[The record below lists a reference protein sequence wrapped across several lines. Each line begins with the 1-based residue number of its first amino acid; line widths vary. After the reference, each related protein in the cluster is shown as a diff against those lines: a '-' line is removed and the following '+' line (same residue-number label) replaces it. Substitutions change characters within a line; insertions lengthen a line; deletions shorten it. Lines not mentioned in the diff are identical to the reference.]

1 MFDEVMEAG
10 DRIARLLDGLDP
22 DRFTGP
28 RARELWGA
36 FDRIERLGAAGKTLL
51 ARRVA
56 ATHRRS
62 GSADRSAADELA
74 RRGGTSSKAAR
85 DSVETSSRLPEQPHV
100 DAALRRGELSPAQAD
115 LISGAAAANPQEEQR
130 LLDLAQ
136 HASVP
141 ELRDECLRVKASADP
156 DAEATHRRIHQ
167 HRCLRRYTD
176 AEGAWN
182 LHARGTAECGAVFN
196 TVLDPII
203 NEIFGTARREGRHQ
217 SPEAYAFDALIAMA
231 ERAADSDSAGPSA
244 ESGSGA
250 ESDEANRPDKPETAA
265 TDPETAAH
273 RDAAGPVSVPRK
285 DTGGPEMAD
294 ADSMAPYV
302 PIAAAQVD
310 LDLVDEDVD
319 GTSSDTALTSDALD
333 REAGAPDSAGEPSSS
348 RRSRARSNPRYLAL
362 LRLDVEALR
371 RGVVEGQELCEIAGV
386 GPIPV
391 TVARELL
398 GEAIV
403 KLVITRGVD
412 VLNVTHLG
420 RAPTAAQRAA
430 VLWRNPSCT
439 VQGCSRTGFEFDH
452 RDPWANTHHTRLD
465 ELDPLC
471 KFHHD
476 QKTHL
481 GYALVPGTGKR
492 PIVPPND
499 PRHPAARNEAE
510 RSRAGP

>member
-1 MFDEVMEAG
+1 LSDPGFRIEHMFDEVVEAG
-10 DRIARLLDGLDP
+10 NRLERLLDDLDP

-51 ARRVA
+51 ARRIA
-56 ATHRRS
+56 ATHGRS

-85 DSVETSSRLPEQPHV
+85 DSVDTSSRLPNQPGV
-100 DAALRRGELSPAQAD
+100 DAALRRGELSTAQAD
-115 LISGAAAANPQEEQR
+115 LISGAAAANPTEEQR

-136 HASVP
+136 QSSLP
-141 ELRDECLRVKASADP
+141 ELRDECLRVKANADP
-156 DAEATHRRIHQ
+156 DAEATHRCIHQ

-203 NEIFGTARREGRHQ
+203 NQIFGAARREGRHE
-217 SPEAYAFDALIAMA
+217 SAEAYAFDALITMA
-231 ERAADSDSAGPSA
+231 KHAADSDNPATAPGHGSAETDQANPPDSADTAGPESA
-244 ESGSGA
+244 TRGDSTAGA
-250 ESDEANRPDKPETAA
+250 D
-265 TDPETAAH
+265 
-273 RDAAGPVSVPRK
+273 
-285 DTGGPEMAD
+285 MAD
-294 ADSMAPYV
+294 ADSTATGLPFTTT
-302 PIAAAQVD
+302 QVE
-310 LDLVDEDVD
+310 LDLVDEHVD
-319 GTSSDTALTSDALD
+319 GTSSDTASTFDALD
-333 REAGAPDSAGEPSSS
+333 REAGAPDSAGESPTSGPS
-348 RRSRARSNPRYLAL
+348 RPRSNPRYLAL
-362 LRLDVEALR
+362 LRLDVDALR
-371 RGVVEGQELCEIAGV
+371 RGAVHGQELCEIAGI

-391 TVARELL
+391 TVARDLL
-398 GEAIV
+398 GDAII
-403 KLVITRGVD
+403 KLIITRGVD

-420 RAPTAAQRAA
+420 RGPTAAQRAA
-430 VLWRNPSCT
+430 LLWRNPSCT
-439 VQGCSRTGFEFDH
+439 VQGCTRTRIEFDH

-465 ELDPLC
+465 QLDPLC

-481 GYALVPGTGKR
+481 GYALIPGSGKR

-499 PRHPAARNEAE
+499 PRHPKARSTGPA